1 MLALLEASNLEEELG
16 WQPKFTEEVEHLVLE
31 QGMVRFQR
39 AARVTSYGNGCTF
52 DMDGVSALMVGVSA
66 PFSKSPQPNVRISS
80 CSILC
85 HAGAFS
91 NYPTFCSYLCVLHAV
106 AFVPSVYIVSWLLWV
121 ILAMYSNML
130 EFTDLQWVSK
140 TKN

>member
-1 MLALLEASNLEEELG
+1 MRSELVVVLVLFEASNLEEELG

-39 AARVTSYGNGCTF
+39 AVRVTSNGNGCTV

-85 HAGAFS
+85 HAGAFF
-91 NYPTFCSYLCVLHAV
+91 NYPTFAV
-106 AFVPSVYIVSWLLWV
+106 TYVYC
-121 ILAMYSNML
+121 ML
-130 EFTDLQWVSK
+130 
-140 TKN
+140 